1 MMNVHQSSH
10 KHNTS
15 TPSAVPPTDAR
26 QPLILAVKAKLL
38 LKSSIVSSM
47 PRKVISNRFYLEDGG
62 TFYNRYG
69 EINCILVSKRLLDI
83 KSNLYVLQNYTLCKL
98 RLSFQC
104 VKELIRAILGPY
116 VL

>member
-38 LKSSIVSSM
+38 LKSSISSM